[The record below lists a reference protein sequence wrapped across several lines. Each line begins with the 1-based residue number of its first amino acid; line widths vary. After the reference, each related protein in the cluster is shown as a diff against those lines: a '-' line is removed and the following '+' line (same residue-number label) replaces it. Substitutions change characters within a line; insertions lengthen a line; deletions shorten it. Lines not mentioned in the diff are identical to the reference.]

1 MLENTVLIEPQELE
15 SKVLDFKRDNFRLMS
30 LTALDYGNELELIYT
45 FDKKHIV
52 HGLRLRQ
59 ARTDKFKSITSIYF
73 AAFLA
78 ENEIQDFYNVSFAG
92 LAIDYKG
99 HMFVEEEVRNLPY
112 GQIKIKD
119 GSGKQEGK

>member
-1 MLENTVLIEPQELE
+1 MLENTVLINHQELE
-15 SKVLDFKRDNFRLMS
+15 SKVRDFKKDNFRFMA

-45 FDKKHIV
+45 FDKNHIV
-52 HGLRLRQ
+52 QGIRLRRP
-59 ARTDKFKSITSIYF
+59 RTDKFKSITSIYF

-78 ENEIQDFYNVSFAG
+78 ENETQDFYNVSFEG

-119 GSGKQEGK
+119 SSGKQEGN

>member
-1 MLENTVLIEPQELE
+1 MLENTVLIDPQDLE
-15 SKVLDFKRDNFRLMS
+15 SKILDFKRNDFRLVA

-45 FDKKHIV
+45 FDKNHIV
-52 HGLRLRQ
+52 HGLRFRQ
-59 ARTDKFKSITSIYF
+59 DRTDKFKSITSVYF

-78 ENEIQDFYNVSFAG
+78 ENEIQDFYNVSFEG
-92 LAIDYKG
+92 LAIDYQG

-119 GSGKQEGK
+119 SSGKQEGK